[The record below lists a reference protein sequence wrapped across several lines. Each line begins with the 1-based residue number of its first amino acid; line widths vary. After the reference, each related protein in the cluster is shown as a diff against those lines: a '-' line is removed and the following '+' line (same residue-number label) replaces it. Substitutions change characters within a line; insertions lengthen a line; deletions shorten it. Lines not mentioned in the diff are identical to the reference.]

1 MGFNLDSMSTA
12 LSNKVAQSE
21 DELKA
26 MTDSVDPNNMSM
38 GDMMKFEAE
47 MNKVTVSTQFAS
59 TLMKGIRDVMQGVVR
74 NMG

>member
-12 LSNKVAQSE
+12 LSNKVAKSE
-21 DELKA
+21 EELKT
-26 MTDSVDPNNMSM
+26 MTDKVDPSDMSM

-47 MNKVTVSTQFAS
+47 MNKVTISTQFAS

>member
-1 MGFNLDSMSTA
+1 MGFNIDSMSKT
-12 LSNKVAQSE
+12 LSGKVAQSE

-26 MTDSVDPNNMSM
+26 MTESVDPNNMSM

-47 MNKVTVSTQFAS
+47 MNKVTISTQFAS
-59 TLMKGIRDVMQGVVR
+59 TIMKGVRDVMQGVVR